1 MKKILLPALVLA
13 AAGCCLLPSVGPD
26 YKSPDMDGLPAY
38 AMPDAGYP
46 TTNRTEVGEWKP
58 AEGEDDIRTL
68 VTTNDISCWWCRFD
82 DDVLTNLVASAVSSN
97 RTYRMAQQRL
107 QASAWMLFGSY
118 AAFMPKATFGA
129 SGTVGQH
136 ERYTSSQYAS
146 WLSSGSKRNYSDIFR
161 AGFDASWEIDIFGGS
176 RRATEAAWSEMAA
189 SFWSLEDA
197 WVTLTAEVGREY
209 IQLRTT
215 QQRIAVARTNLVL
228 QTETY
233 DILKSRFDSG
243 IGDELAVNQSKYVVD
258 QTLATIPP
266 LLAEEERLLNAI
278 AVLTGDIPG
287 ARHDELK
294 NCPDRDWLL
303 SPEKIA
309 EIPLDMIRARPDVRA
324 AERKLAAQTAKV
336 GVAKSLWFPK
346 LYINGYLGVESV
358 KVHKFL
364 GKGDFYG
371 SIGPAISWPIFQGG
385 SIYANV
391 KAEEARMDEAFLAY
405 ELAIQEAYRE
415 VRNAYAEYT
424 QQYHRYQ
431 ALQGAVKAA
440 QDAVA
445 ISNDLYKN
453 GLRDFTAVIDAQ
465 RSLLSLEE
473 ALVISRGQITV
484 NLIALYKALGGG
496 IVGI

>member
-1 MKKILLPALVLA
+1 MKRLIPFVVIA
-13 AAGCCLLPSVGPD
+13 AAGCYMLPSVGPD
-26 YKSPDMDGLPAY
+26 YKCPDMDGLPAY

-97 RTYRMAQQRL
+97 LTYRMAQQRL

-129 SGTVGQH
+129 SGTMGHH
-136 ERYTSSQYAS
+136 ERYTSSQYSS
-146 WLSSGSKRNYSDIFR
+146 WLASGSKRNYSDIFR

-176 RRATEAAWSEMAA
+176 RRA
-189 SFWSLEDA
+189 
-197 WVTLTAEVGREY
+197 AEVGREY

-294 NCPDRDWLL
+294 VCPDRDWLL
-303 SPEKIA
+303 APEKIA

-405 ELAIQEAYRE
+405 ESSR
-415 VRNAYAEYT
+415 VYA
-424 QQYHRYQ
+424 
-431 ALQGAVKAA
+431 AVPPLPGAA
-440 QDAVA
+440 
-445 ISNDLYKN
+445 
-453 GLRDFTAVIDAQ
+453 R
-465 RSLLSLEE
+465 R
-473 ALVISRGQITV
+473 R
-484 NLIALYKALGGG
+484 
-496 IVGI
+496 

>member
-1 MKKILLPALVLA
+1 MKRLIPLVVLA

-58 AEGEDDIRTL
+58 AEGKDDIRTL

-97 RTYRMAQQRL
+97 LTYRMAQQRL

-129 SGTVGQH
+129 SGTVGHH

-146 WLSSGSKRNYSDIFR
+146 WLASGSKRNYSDLFR
-161 AGFDASWEIDIFGGS
+161 AGSDASWEIDIFGGS

-189 SFWSLEDA
+189 SYWSLEDA

-294 NCPDRDWLL
+294 ECPDRDWLL
-303 SPEKIA
+303 APEKIA

-324 AERKLAAQTAKV
+324 AELQLAYAYYGVLGAKGAFYPQLTLSGSAGWTNNAGMIVNPGKMLLSAIAGLTQPIFAQGKLRANLKISKLQQEAAQLDFEQQLLKAGNEVTNALGDYQTAIQRTE
-336 GVAKSLWFPK
+336 GDR
-346 LYINGYLGVESV
+346 LYLKEVQS
-358 KVHKFL
+358 
-364 GKGDFYG
+364 
-371 SIGPAISWPIFQGG
+371 
-385 SIYANV
+385 
-391 KAEEARMDEAFLAY
+391 AY
-405 ELAIQEAYRE
+405 ESADFLF
-415 VRNAYAEYT
+415 RNGGQTSYIETLSA
-424 QQYHRYQ
+424 QQGVLQ
-431 ALQGAVKAA
+431 AQLSL
-440 QDAVA
+440 
-445 ISNDLYKN
+445 ISDQ
-453 GLRDFTAVIDAQ
+453 FEQVQAVI
-465 RSLLSLEE
+465 
-473 ALVISRGQITV
+473 
-484 NLIALYKALGGG
+484 NLYQALGGG
-496 IVGI
+496 RE

>member
-26 YKSPDMDGLPAY
+26 YKSPDMDGLPSY

-58 AEGEDDIRTL
+58 AEGDDDIRTL

-97 RTYRMAQQRL
+97 LTFRMAQQRL

-129 SGTVGQH
+129 SGTMGHH
-136 ERYTSSQYAS
+136 ERYTSSQYSS

-176 RRATEAAWSEMAA
+176 RRATEAAWAEMAA
-189 SFWSLEDA
+189 SYWSLEDA

-287 ARHDELK
+287 ARHEELK

-303 SPEKIA
+303 APEKIA

-346 LYINGYLGVESV
+346 LY
-358 KVHKFL
+358 
-364 GKGDFYG
+364 
-371 SIGPAISWPIFQGG
+371 
-385 SIYANV
+385 
-391 KAEEARMDEAFLAY
+391 
-405 ELAIQEAYRE
+405 
-415 VRNAYAEYT
+415 T
-424 QQYHRYQ
+424 
-431 ALQGAVKAA
+431 
-440 QDAVA
+440 
-445 ISNDLYKN
+445 
-453 GLRDFTAVIDAQ
+453 
-465 RSLLSLEE
+465 
-473 ALVISRGQITV
+473 
-484 NLIALYKALGGG
+484 
-496 IVGI
+496 